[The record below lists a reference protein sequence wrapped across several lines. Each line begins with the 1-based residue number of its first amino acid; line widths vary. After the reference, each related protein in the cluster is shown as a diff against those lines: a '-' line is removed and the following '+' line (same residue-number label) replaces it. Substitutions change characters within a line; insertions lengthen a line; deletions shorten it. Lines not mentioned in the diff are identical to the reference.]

1 MEAFLRKLCPSGTPG
16 YAWSAPGSSG
26 GPHRGWGGLASLGP
40 RERPVLEGTLFD
52 LASLTKPL
60 ATALVAL
67 RAMDSGD
74 LDLDSPVPG
83 TNAPAF
89 SFLDLLRHRAGFPP
103 WLPLY
108 GFIPG
113 RGDARDWLSRHCPR
127 SRLGRAEYS
136 CLDYILLGLVLEEA
150 LGAPLDRLF
159 RERVAKPI
167 GLTDKEACFTP
178 HLCNVTDVAAT
189 ERGETRE
196 AIMARQYG
204 THPPAFLPEGEGPGI
219 VNDGNARFLGGV
231 AGNAGLFGSLKAV
244 EILADAYRPVG
255 GFLSPGTLDLA
266 WTPPAAGHGEHRSAG
281 WRVSPCAHWSVGAA
295 LPRGAIGHEG
305 YTGTGVW
312 LELPPGR
319 TYILLTNRIHPRHPG
334 TDFGPVRVAFLD
346 AARTLA

>member
-16 YAWSAPGSSG
+16 YAWSCLGSAR
-26 GPHRGWGGLASLGP
+26 GPHRGWGGLASVAPG
-40 RERPVLEGTLFD
+40 ERRVLEGTLFD

-67 RAMDSGD
+67 RAMDCGD
-74 LDLDSPVPG
+74 LDLGSPVPG
-83 TNAPAF
+83 TDAPAF
-89 SFLDLLRHRAGFPP
+89 TYLDLLRHRAGFPP

-108 GFIPG
+108 GFIAG
-113 RGDARDWLSRHCPR
+113 RGDARDWLSRQCPR
-127 SRLGRAEYS
+127 SRPGPAEYS

-159 RERVAKPI
+159 LERVAKPL
-167 GLTDKEACFTP
+167 GLTDEEACFTP
-178 HLCNVTDVAAT
+178 HLCNVADVAAT

-204 THPPAFLPEGEGPGI
+204 THPPALLPEVEGAGT

-244 EILADAYRPVG
+244 ETLANAYRLAG
-255 GFLSPGTLDLA
+255 GFLSPGSVDLA
-266 WTPPAAGHGEHRSAG
+266 WKPPPAKQGEHRSAG
-281 WRVSPCAHWSVGAA
+281 WRVSPCAHWPVGTA

-312 LELPPGR
+312 LEPAHGR

-334 TDFGPVRVAFLD
+334 TDFGPVRVAFLN